1 MNQNKKIERGPNVSI
16 GTIIPYVSLIGSV
29 VAIVTAILKESRYRK
44 KEKQERTATE
54 QQQKQQN
61 DDRWRKNDEAL
72 KCLLRNDILEIY
84 EHYKKEK
91 RITKYA
97 FDNVGL
103 MYNQYKNRHGNTFV
117 DTIFEQMKTWEIYD
131 E

>member
-1 MNQNKKIERGPNVSI
+1 MSI
-16 GTIIPYVSLIGSV
+16 GAVIPYVSLIGSV

-44 KEKQERTATE
+44 KEKQERIATE
-54 QQQKQQN
+54 QQLKQQN